1 MNEPEKCFPHAD
13 GVALREYF
21 EARLESLRE
30 QINVKLEAT
39 EKATNLAR
47 TTIDDRLTAMN
58 EFRAALSDT
67 TARMVT
73 RTELAAEINN
83 LKVEIGYL
91 REFKALMEGKA
102 SQTSVVIAYIV
113 TIVSLLLSIY
123 GVIK

>member
-1 MNEPEKCFPHAD
+1 MNEPEKCFPNSD
-13 GVALREYF
+13 GIALREYL
-21 EARLESLRE
+21 ETRLESLRE

-73 RTELAAEINN
+73 RTEMASEINN
-83 LKVEIGYL
+83 LKIEIGYL

-102 SQTSVVIAYIV
+102 SQTSVIIAYIITV
-113 TIVSLLLSIY
+113 VSLLLSAY
-123 GVIK
+123 GIIK